1 MNPNSIKRII
11 KQSQDLR
18 SPQLQQEP
26 SPYESCVA
34 AFIVAWMGW
43 EAVRTRFLRVVI
55 NKKGWAVKDADLVLA
70 KARISSMKGY
80 ANALVKLDEDNP
92 FNWSGDT
99 GKAWKN
105 LKAIEPLRHRLSH
118 GFKSV
123 SPETAEIAAD
133 VVLFY
138 LNDLSWLE
146 NIQLKD
152 VHINQDKQVGSLF
165 ARRRR
170 LSNHERLPI
179 SELALKMNVDLN
191 KKSPKIPHRDKL
203 LNMPQLKQ
211 ESERS
216 PLNTLNS

>member
-55 NKKGWAVKDADLVLA
+55 NKKGWAIKDADFVLA
-70 KARISSMKGY
+70 RAKISTMKSY
-80 ANALVKLDEDNP
+80 ASTLVDLGESSP
-92 FNWSGDT
+92 YNWSKEA
-99 GKAWKN
+99 GKAWRN
-105 LKAIEPLRHRLSH
+105 LKTIEPLRHRLSH

-138 LNDLSWLE
+138 LNDW
-146 NIQLKD
+146 
-152 VHINQDKQVGSLF
+152 
-165 ARRRR
+165 
-170 LSNHERLPI
+170 
-179 SELALKMNVDLN
+179 
-191 KKSPKIPHRDKL
+191 
-203 LNMPQLKQ
+203 
-211 ESERS
+211 
-216 PLNTLNS
+216 